1 MDIDSFIYLAMKQCQ
16 GLGYTKGKIAVLALH
31 TNHAIAVRGLIKRP
45 SLSSVL
51 KAPSQTK
58 YNILWSSI
66 FLNKPPGTKFILY
79 LQIRGSFY
87 TLPKKV

>member
-1 MDIDSFIYLAMKQCQ
+1 MIKSRFNCINIKLYFIGMDIDSFFYLAMKQCQ

-58 YNILWSSI
+58 CNIL
-66 FLNKPPGTKFILY
+66 
-79 LQIRGSFY
+79 
-87 TLPKKV
+87 